1 MHGFNRLLLAA
12 RPASARATLRALL
25 QEAIRLNAERRRAL
39 ELLASSS
46 GGVNAALLVHI
57 HGFKRHVLAG
67 LVQRKLA
74 AAEREV
80 AMPGGNDVEVVRIRI
95 TAAGRRA
102 LAGED

>member
-1 MHGFNRLLLAA
+1 MPSPPRKHRLS
-12 RPASARATLRALL
+12 P
-25 QEAIRLNAERRRAL
+25 ERCRAL

-46 GGVNAALLVHI
+46 RGVNAALLVHI

-67 LVQRKLA
+67 LDRRELA

-80 AMPGGNDVEVVRIRI
+80 AMAGGKAIEVVRIRI

-102 LAGED
+102 IGE

>member
-1 MHGFNRLLLAA
+1 MPSPPRKH
-12 RPASARATLRALL
+12 RPSP
-25 QEAIRLNAERRRAL
+25 ERRRAL

-46 GGVNAALLVHI
+46 RGINAALLVHI

-67 LVQRKLA
+67 LVRRKLA

-80 AMPGGNDVEVVRIRI
+80 AMAGGSTIEVVRIRI

-102 LAGED
+102 IGSE

>member
-1 MHGFNRLLLAA
+1 MPSPPRKYRL
-12 RPASARATLRALL
+12 S
-25 QEAIRLNAERRRAL
+25 AERRRAL

-74 AAEREV
+74 AAKREV
-80 AMPGGNDVEVVRIRI
+80 AMADGKAVEVVRIRI

-102 LAGED
+102 IEGSPARLIRPRH

>member
-1 MHGFNRLLLAA
+1 LIDAMAA
-12 RPASARATLRALL
+12 SPPKPRFS
-25 QEAIRLNAERRRAL
+25 AERRRAL
-39 ELLASSS
+39 KLLASSG

-67 LVQRKLA
+67 LVRRKLA

-80 AMPGGNDVEVVRIRI
+80 AMAGGKAVEVVRIRI

-102 LAGED
+102 IGSE

>member
-1 MHGFNRLLLAA
+1 MPSPPRKHRFSAA
-12 RPASARATLRALL
+12 
-25 QEAIRLNAERRRAL
+25 RRRAL

-67 LVQRKLA
+67 LFRRKLA

-80 AMPGGNDVEVVRIRI
+80 AMAGGKAIEVVRIRV
-95 TAAGRRA
+95 TAAGRRR
-102 LAGED
+102 